1 MNGDDVVIRHLP
13 FPGIAAAQNLPPGVA
28 PVGAAKNA
36 QYMIAA
42 VRGERVDHIRIR
54 WREGQT
60 GAPELIGGGEPFCKV
75 NPALSEIGAAPKS
88 VMGAVRFNRC
98 EKRVLILR
106 MKQNAVAVIAAPSP
120 NLAGSQSR
128 PGLQVHQI

>member
-13 FPGIAAAQNLPPGVA
+13 FPGIAAAQNFPPGVA

-42 VRGERVDHIRIR
+42 VRGECVDHIRIR
-54 WREGQT
+54 WREGQA
-60 GAPELIGGGEPFCKV
+60 GAPEPIGGGEPFCEM
-75 NPALSEIGAAPKS
+75 NPALSEIGAAPNS

-98 EKRVLILR
+98 EQRVLILG
-106 MKQNAVAVIAAPSP
+106 MKQDRVAVVAATSP
-120 NLAGSQSR
+120 KLAGSQSS
-128 PGLQVHQI
+128 PGLQVH